1 MEENISEVDLAY
13 QILSEAGKENQLYFK
28 KLIREVIA
36 RKGKTVQN
44 EAAAISEI
52 YTMINMD
59 SRFQHVKDGLWGLAD
74 WYPPEVKRTRGSSKT
89 ADKTVEKKSSASSR
103 LKPPLEEEID
113 EFREDTEKNF
123 KQSE

>member
-1 MEENISEVDLAY
+1 MEENFAEMSEVDIAY
-13 QILSEAGKENQLYFK
+13 QILSETDKDNPIYFK

-36 RKGKTVQN
+36 KKNKAVQN

-74 WYPPEVKRTRGSSKT
+74 WYPPETKRPRGASKT
-89 ADKTVEKKSSASSR
+89 AEKKSSTSSR
-103 LKPPLEEEID
+103 LKAEEEP
-113 EFREDTEKNF
+113 EDL
-123 KQSE
+123 S